1 MRLPSEAHLKKWWLS
16 LLFIATVLLCI
27 YGAFLL
33 LIKLLLPFTLAW
45 IVAFFLQGAVRLLHR
60 HTRFSKKWLGSV
72 LILLLWVA
80 IAVALFFALRALIAQ
95 LAALPAFLQY
105 QKASMHHRLQAR
117 YLELR
122 ARFPFL
128 SSGSLESDPLWQ
140 FLNRHLTNFFSQS
153 GNSIWQ
159 TLRTWI
165 AHLPSSFFSFLVF
178 VMATFYFTADFT
190 RLNGVLMERL
200 PESVRQKIYACK
212 RYFVRGGLSF
222 LRAYLILLLITFLEL
237 LIGLSILKVPYSGA
251 IALLVSVLDFFP
263 VLGVGTV
270 LVPWALFLLLFGNYS
285 LGIGLLIL
293 FAIVTVI
300 RQLIE
305 PHIVG
310 AQIGLSPLATLFA
323 TYLGY
328 RLFGFLGLILA
339 PLFLLLLLQAFQG
352 QTQQKA

>member
-1 MRLPSEAHLKKWWLS
+1 MRLPSEAALKKWWLW

-27 YGAFLL
+27 YGAFFLL
-33 LIKLLLPFTLAW
+33 VKLLLPFTLAW

-72 LILLLWVA
+72 LILLLWTGIA
-80 IAVALFFALRALIAQ
+80 ILLFFALRALLAQ
-95 LAALPAFLQY
+95 LSALPAFLQY
-105 QKASMHHRLQAR
+105 QKTSMSARLQTR

-122 ARFPFL
+122 ARLPFL
-128 SSGSLESDPLWQ
+128 SQDNLENDPLWQ
-140 FLNRHLTNFFSQS
+140 FLNRHLSTFFSQS
-153 GNSIWQ
+153 GTSIWQ
-159 TLRTWI
+159 TVRTWVS
-165 AHLPSSFFSFLVF
+165 HLPSSFFSFLIF

-200 PESVRQKIYACK
+200 PESVRQKVYACK
-212 RYFVRGGLSF
+212 RHFVRGGLSF
-222 LRAYLILLLITFLEL
+222 LRAYLILLLITFVEL
-237 LIGLSILKVPYSGA
+237 LVGLSILKVPYSGA
-251 IALLVSVLDFFP
+251 IALLISVLDFFP

-293 FAIVTVI
+293 FAVVTVI

-310 AQIGLSPLATLFA
+310 SQIGLSPLATLFA
-323 TYLGY
+323 TYVGY
-328 RLFGFLGLILA
+328 RLFGFLGLVLA
-339 PLFLLLLLQAFQG
+339 PLFLLLILQIG
-352 QTQQKA
+352 KEETETP